1 MSEERKKRI
10 FRVAF
15 TVLGVIVAALVINK
29 LLDSWT
35 GVKAVGSKI
44 TSAAAPIIVG
54 AVIAFLMNPVLV
66 FFDRLFLTL
75 FEDRLIKTRKKAKK
89 ASRTC
94 SVIITVILFLGII
107 AGLLWMVIPQLYES
121 IKLLISNMD
130 TYYDNIMKNIDML
143 YAKFKKTNIPESD
156 LKKVVNTVYEKMNTW
171 INKDFL
177 PNLDQIALKLGTG
190 LMGGLKFVYN
200 FFLGIIASIYI
211 MFNKEYLSTRMKKI
225 IYATF
230 SVKKANLVMDG
241 VECTSRIF
249 SQFIGGKILDSIII
263 GLITF
268 IVTTIVKIPY
278 ALLVSAIVGVTN
290 VIPFFGPI
298 IGAVPCVI
306 IVLIADPIM
315 SVILLLII
323 LIIQQFDG
331 NVLGPKILGD
341 VTGLSSFWVL
351 TSVVVGGGLFG
362 FYGMLLGVPVFACC
376 YMYINRVCTG
386 KLMEKTNVYNT
397 ADFDNLKRIDEA
409 TGNGI
414 YMTEDELDIR
424 FKKKTPEEKAAI
436 KLAKE
441 EKKKSSVAGKIKN
454 QIHKMESHHE
464 AKKAVEHKEKEN

>member
-15 TVLGVIVAALVINK
+15 TVLGIIVAALVINK

-75 FEDRLIKTRKKAKK
+75 FEDRIIKTRKKAKK

-94 SVIITVILFLGII
+94 TVILFLGII

-156 LKKVVNTVYEKMNTW
+156 LKKVVNTVYGKMNTW

-268 IVTTIVKIPY
+268 IVTTM
-278 ALLVSAIVGVTN
+278 
-290 VIPFFGPI
+290 
-298 IGAVPCVI
+298 
-306 IVLIADPIM
+306 LIADPIM

-454 QIHKMESHHE
+454 QIHKMEAHHE

>member
-10 FRVAF
+10 FRVAV
-15 TVLGVIVAALVINK
+15 TILGVIVAALVINK

-35 GVKAVGSKI
+35 GVRAVGSKI
-44 TSAAAPIIVG
+44 TSATAPIIVG

-75 FEDRLIKTRKKAKK
+75 FEGRLIKTREKAKK
-89 ASRTC
+89 VSRIC
-94 SVIITVILFLGII
+94 SVIVTVILFLGII

-225 IYATF
+225 IYAAF

-268 IVTTIVKIPY
+268 VVTTIVGIPY

-315 SVILLLII
+315 SVILLIII

-397 ADFDNLKRIDEA
+397 ADFENLKRIDEA
-409 TGNGI
+409 TGDGI
-414 YMTEDELDIR
+414 YMTEEELDIR

-441 EKKKSSVAGKIKN
+441 EKKKSSMAGKIKN
-454 QIHKMESHHE
+454 QIHKMEAHHE